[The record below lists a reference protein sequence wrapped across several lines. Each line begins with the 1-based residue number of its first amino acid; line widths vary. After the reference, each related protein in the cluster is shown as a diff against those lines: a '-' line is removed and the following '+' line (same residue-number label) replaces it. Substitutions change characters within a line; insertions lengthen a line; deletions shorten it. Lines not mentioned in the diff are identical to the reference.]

1 MKKIIAIFF
10 ALTSCSNVQSN
21 EKYYCL
27 ASDNKSIL
35 LVSSHY
41 PEIDS
46 IKYYPY
52 LKNIKISK
60 PIKEKSID
68 MGDNAKPE
76 IYRTMNEMI
85 NGKITGKY
93 TFMSQGYLLY
103 NVEYFSLKT
112 KKKTFFEKNDLRI
125 KGINCI

>member
-46 IKYYPY
+46 IKY
-52 LKNIKISK
+52 
-60 PIKEKSID
+60 
-68 MGDNAKPE
+68 
-76 IYRTMNEMI
+76 
-85 NGKITGKY
+85 
-93 TFMSQGYLLY
+93 
-103 NVEYFSLKT
+103 
-112 KKKTFFEKNDLRI
+112 
-125 KGINCI
+125 